1 MTARR
6 KGLALA
12 AIHLLLVASLG
23 GKYLL
28 DRVTRPRVWARA
40 VPVDPYT
47 PFRGRYIALSLEVQ
61 SDLDVPRGEERPA
74 VELYASDGQLRA
86 KASAQE
92 THTHLRSGIVG
103 ADTVA
108 VLSESVVLFIPAEG
122 EDPSA
127 SRRQNLWVEVT
138 VPRRGLPR
146 PIQLGEMRD
155 GAVVPLESL

>member
-1 MTARR
+1 MIHSQATTPMVRR
-6 KGLALA
+6 NA
-12 AIHLLLVASLG
+12 
-23 GKYLL
+23 
-28 DRVTRPRVWARA
+28 RPRRGNRRTLSEVEASGA
-40 VPVDPYT
+40 TVDW
-47 PFRGRYIALSLEVQ
+47 
-61 SDLDVPRGEERPA
+61 
-74 VELYASDGQLRA
+74 
-86 KASAQE
+86 KASANE

-108 VLSESVVLFIPAEG
+108 VLSESVVLFIPDEG